1 MGGIITKRRSF
12 FTGVAAA
19 LAATPLF
26 PLRSEAGGAGA
37 DAFPKRL
44 ILFFTPNGTVMNEW
58 WPTADL
64 QLGSIL
70 APLDQF
76 KQRMIVMRGVD
87 MESAYVEPRPKD
99 HWPDFMNHLTARQGI
114 INADETSK
122 IGGISIDQ
130 HIAAGLG
137 GVTPYPSLHL
147 GVRCTKS
154 QARVS
159 ALGPNQ
165 PIAPQNNP
173 AAAFD
178 SLFSDLDLDPLGLQ
192 KLRAERR
199 SVLDT
204 VLDEVSAIEAQTSGA
219 DREKLQAH
227 LAALQDLE
235 GIIEG
240 GGGSAACAAPML
252 DPVNEGSDGDVPD
265 IATQQFRIAQMALA
279 CDLTRV
285 MTLQVSE
292 SGSRLTHPWLAINQS
307 HHGIGHGSEGVTAGE
322 AQRTEWLLE
331 IETWYAQRFRDLLVL
346 LDSIDEGGPGHS
358 MLDHSLVVWA
368 HEQQSGA
375 SHNRRDMPYV
385 MVGGLHGTVE
395 TGRRVDAGGVP
406 HNGLLIALAN
416 LMDVPTAQFGDPA
429 FSNGALPELWG

>member
-1 MGGIITKRRSF
+1 MRGIITKRRSF
-12 FTGVAAA
+12 FQGVAAA

-26 PLRSEAGGAGA
+26 PLRSEAGGTPY
-37 DAFPKRL
+37 PKRL
-44 ILFFTPNGTVMNEW
+44 IWFFTPNGTVMDEW
-58 WPTADL
+58 WPSADF
-64 QLGSIL
+64 QLGPIL
-70 APLDQF
+70 TPLQSF
-76 KQRMIVMRGVD
+76 KERLVVMRGID
-87 MESAYVEPRPKD
+87 HETALVEPRPKD
-99 HWPDFMNHLTARQGI
+99 HWPDFMNQLTARQGT
-114 INADETSK
+114 INPDETCK

-130 HIAAGLG
+130 HIAAGLAG
-137 GVTPYPSLHL
+137 TTPYPSLHL
-147 GVRCTKS
+147 GVKCNAP

-178 SLFSDLDLDPLGLQ
+178 SLFSDLDLDPLGLA

-204 VLDEVSAIEAQTSGA
+204 VMDEVSAIEAQTSGT

-227 LAALQDLE
+227 LAALQGLE

-240 GGGSAACAAPML
+240 GGGGASCAAPML
-252 DPVNEGSDGDVPD
+252 DPVDLGDDAQIPD
-265 IATQQFRIAQMALA
+265 VATQQFRIAQMALA

-285 MTLQVSE
+285 MTLQVSQ
-292 SGSRLTHPWLAINQS
+292 SASQLTHPWLDINNS
-307 HHGIGHGSEGVTAGE
+307 HHGISHGSEGVAATE
-322 AQRTEWLLE
+322 EQRRQWLIQ
-331 IETWYAQRFRDLLVL
+331 IETWYAERFAELLGL
-346 LDSIDEGGPGHS
+346 LDAIDEGGPGQS

-368 HEQQSGA
+368 HEQQNGA
-375 SHNRRDMPYV
+375 THNRRDMPYV
-385 MVGGLHGTVE
+385 LAGGLHGTVE

-416 LMDVPTAQFGDPA
+416 LMDVPTTEFGDPA
-429 FSNGALPELWG
+429 FSSGALPELWG

>member
-1 MGGIITKRRSF
+1 MRGIITKRRSF
-12 FTGVAAA
+12 FKGVAAA
-19 LAATPLF
+19 LAATPLV
-26 PLRSEAGGAGA
+26 PLRSQAA
-37 DAFPKRL
+37 DEPYPKRL
-44 ILFFTPNGTVMNEW
+44 IFFFTPNGTVMDAW
-58 WPTADL
+58 WPSADF
-64 QLGSIL
+64 QLGPIL
-70 APLDQF
+70 SPLAAF
-76 KQRMIVMRGVD
+76 KDRMVVMRGVD

-114 INADETSK
+114 INPDETSK

-147 GVRCTKS
+147 GVRCNAS

-159 ALGPNQ
+159 ALGANQ

-173 AAAFD
+173 SAAFD
-178 SLFSDLDLDPLGLQ
+178 ALFSDLDLDPLGLA

-204 VLDEVSAIEAQTSGA
+204 VMDEVSAIEAQTSGT

-227 LAALQDLE
+227 LAALQGLE

-240 GGGSAACAAPML
+240 GGGGASCAAPVL
-252 DPVNEGSDGDVPD
+252 DAVDEGSDEDVPD

-285 MTLQVSE
+285 MTLQISQ
-292 SGSRLTHPWLAINQS
+292 SASRLTHPWLGIDNP
-307 HHGIGHGSEGVTAGE
+307 HHGISHGSEGVMANE
-322 AQRTEWLLE
+322 EQRTQWLIE
-331 IETWYAQRFRDLLVL
+331 IETWYAERFGELLGL
-346 LDSIDEGGPGHS
+346 LDSIDEGGPGQS

-385 MVGGLHGTVE
+385 LAGGLHGTVE

-416 LMDVPTAQFGDPA
+416 LMDVPTTEFGDPA

>member
-1 MGGIITKRRSF
+1 M
-12 FTGVAAA
+12 
-19 LAATPLF
+19 
-26 PLRSEAGGAGA
+26 
-37 DAFPKRL
+37 
-44 ILFFTPNGTVMNEW
+44 
-58 WPTADL
+58 
-64 QLGSIL
+64 
-70 APLDQF
+70 
-76 KQRMIVMRGVD
+76 
-87 MESAYVEPRPKD
+87 
-99 HWPDFMNHLTARQGI
+99 
-114 INADETSK
+114 
-122 IGGISIDQ
+122 
-130 HIAAGLG
+130 
-137 GVTPYPSLHL
+137 
-147 GVRCTKS
+147 
-154 QARVS
+154 S

-178 SLFSDLDLDPLGLQ
+178 TLFSDLDLDPLGLA

-204 VLDEVSAIEAQTSGA
+204 VQAEVAAVEAQTSGA

-227 LAALQDLE
+227 LKALQDLE
-235 GIIEG
+235 GVIEG
-240 GGGSAACAAPML
+240 GAGGALCAAPDL
-252 DPVNEGSDGDVPD
+252 DPVDAGSDDEVPD
-265 IATQQFRIAQMALA
+265 ITTQQLRIAQMALA

-292 SGSRLTHPWLAINQS
+292 SGSRLTHPWLGINNS
-307 HHGIGHGSEGVTAGE
+307 HHGIGHGSEGVTASD
-322 AQRTEWLLE
+322 AQRREWLIQ
-331 IETWYAQRFRDLLVL
+331 IETWYAERFVEFLQL

-385 MVGGLHGTVE
+385 LAGGLHGTVE

-416 LMDVPTAQFGDPA
+416 LMDVPTTEFGDPA
-429 FSNGALPELWG
+429 FSNGALPALWP